1 MLSVR
6 VLSLPVLLK
15 ESDLSGRTAVVF
27 DVLRATTT
35 IAAAVAAG
43 AEAIRVYGTLDLAK
57 TAAQAFAGPNL
68 LAGETNALRPTD
80 FDLGNSP
87 RDFSADRCRGKTIL
101 MATTNGTRA
110 LVAARTADV
119 LLTGSLANAAATAAA
134 VRRANLP
141 VTLIGSGTQG
151 EVSLEDL
158 LGCGAVIDAL
168 GDGVSLDNDT
178 AVIAKLLWQQ
188 SQEQLS
194 AVFHQTF
201 SSRNLRAAELLP
213 DVDYCCVMNRSAIAC
228 RVWSEGGEL
237 VIRGWS
243 ND

>member
-1 MLSVR
+1 MVSIR
-6 VLSLPVLLK
+6 VLALPVLLK

-43 AEAIRVYGTLDLAK
+43 ASAIRVYGTLDLAK
-57 TAAQAFAGPNL
+57 AAAGAFVGPRL

-119 LLTGSLANAAATAAA
+119 LLTGSIANAAATADAI
-134 VRRANLP
+134 RRAGLP

-168 GDGVSLDNDT
+168 GDDVTLANDT
-178 AVIAKLLWQQ
+178 AAIARLLWQQ
-188 SQEQLS
+188 SRDQLRT
-194 AVFHQTF
+194 VFAQTF
-201 SSRNLRAAELLP
+201 SYRNLSAAELLP
-213 DVDYCCVMNRSAIAC
+213 DVDDCCLPDRSPVAC
-228 RVWSEGGEL
+228 RVYSESGEL
-237 VIRGWS
+237 VVRAWS
-243 ND
+243 R